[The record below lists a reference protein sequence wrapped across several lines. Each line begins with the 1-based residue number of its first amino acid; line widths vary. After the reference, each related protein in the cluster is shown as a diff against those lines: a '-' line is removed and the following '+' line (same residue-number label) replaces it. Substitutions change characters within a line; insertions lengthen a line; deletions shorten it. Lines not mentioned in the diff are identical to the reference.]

1 MNKRCWGALTLCLF
15 VVGCAGT
22 TNPTARSV
30 PAVELAYNVLVF
42 SKTEGYRHASIEAGV
57 AAIQEIGAEQGFSVD
72 ATEDASVFTP
82 EQLGAYEAVIFLNT
96 SGDFLD
102 DTQQAAFEA
111 YIQQGGGFVGIHS
124 AAAGEYEWEWYGNL
138 VGAFFEDHPEPQD
151 AEVMILDKVHPSTRH
166 LPARW
171 TRFDEWYNFRSNP
184 RSNVHVL
191 AVLSEQSFEGGTM
204 GTDHPIAWTHEFDG
218 GRSWYTG
225 LGHTEASYADPLF
238 REHLLGGIA
247 WAAGAIEADAG
258 ATITDHFE
266 RVVLSDELVDPIEIA
281 ITSNGSVF
289 ITERFGA
296 IKLWDAET
304 EETRQVGWLH
314 VNRTIEDGL
323 MGITLDPSFDEN
335 GWLYMYYAPA
345 DFGPQRLSRFTFSDG
360 MIDMESEIVMLE
372 VEVQREVCC
381 HTGGSL
387 AFDAGGNLYLSTG
400 DDTNPIPAMAAP
412 MDNRPDHHYGDARRS
427 SGNANDLRGKILRI
441 TPQSDG
447 TYTIPDGNLFT
458 DPNDGRPEVY
468 VMGNRNPYR
477 IAIDSKTGWLYW
489 GDVGQGAPPNP
500 DRGPWGWEEF
510 NRAKEAGNFGWPQF
524 AGPNEPYRE
533 YDYITETSGPYFDP
547 ERPVND
553 SPNNTGAEVLPP
565 AQSALIWYVYGQSQE
580 FPELGAGGM
589 SAMGGPVYR
598 HNAETAGPH
607 GFPEMY
613 DGGFIIYEWMRNWI
627 YEVKFDENGDFL
639 KIVPFLQGMEF
650 SRPMDIEY
658 GQDGRL
664 YIAEWGE
671 AFWGSNGN
679 AQLVRIDYHG
689 TAERPPH
696 VMAQASA
703 TSGAAPLNVAFDA
716 ASSRNQNG
724 DTRLTFAWDI
734 SGNGSIESTSPRF
747 THTFE
752 NPGTYPVMLTVVDH
766 LGHQATEVLEIVVG
780 NTAPIVAVE
789 WPPNGGFFDFD
800 TPIEYGVVLQDAEE
814 RRYEDEFVQVQVY
827 SGFDMH
833 QLPLAAQTGRQ
844 GAFVV
849 TSQYTHVPDLHL
861 VDRFALLDVTYT
873 DSGARGV
880 RALNGNAQVKLH
892 PKRKQ
897 AEHFT
902 SNHGAQRETY
912 GVHPAARFYGETALP
927 VMKMNAGDHLGYA
940 PINLANIDSVTFR
953 VKAHAAGRIEMR
965 LDAPDGR
972 LLATVPVDSMAGVYI
987 GNVLNVPEEILAF
1000 NANLIHARDAAF
1012 PEGEM
1017 AENYNGWREVTVPI
1031 RDPGGERTLYL
1042 VFEGESGSRLFELD
1056 WMHFHGAGVHVPA
1069 AP

>member
-1 MNKRCWGALTLCLF
+1 MKLSWGALAF
-15 VVGCAGT
+15 SVVMMGCAGT
-22 TNPTARSV
+22 KSPTARLM
-30 PAVELAYNVLVF
+30 PAVEPAYDVLVF

-57 AAIQEIGAEQGFSVD
+57 AAIEQLGSENGFSVT
-72 ATEDASVFTP
+72 ATEDAAVFTTA
-82 EQLGAYEAVIFLNT
+82 QLANYEAVVFLNT
-96 SGDFLD
+96 SGDFLNE
-102 DTQQAAFEA
+102 TQQAAFEA
-111 YIQQGGGFVGIHS
+111 YIQQGGGFVGIHG
-124 AAAGEYEWEWYGNL
+124 AAAGEYDWTWYGDL
-138 VGAFFEDHPEPQD
+138 VGAFFEDHPEPQE
-151 AEVMILDKVHPSTRH
+151 AEVLVLDKVHPSTSH

-171 TRFDEWYNFRSNP
+171 TRFDEWYNYRSNP
-184 RSNVHVL
+184 RSTVHVL
-191 AVLSEQSFEGGTM
+191 AVLSELSYDGGTM

-238 REHLLGGIA
+238 LEHVHGGIA
-247 WAAGAIEADAG
+247 WAAGAIDADAG
-258 ATITDHFE
+258 ATITNHFE
-266 RVVLSDELVDPIEIA
+266 RVVLADKLVDPIEIA
-281 ITSNGSVF
+281 VTSNGSVF

-296 IKLWDAET
+296 IKFWDAET
-304 EETRQVGWLH
+304 EGTRQVGWLH

-323 MGITLDPSFDEN
+323 MGITLDPKFDAN
-335 GWLYMYYAPA
+335 GWLYMYYSPA
-345 DFGPQRLSRFTFSDG
+345 DFGPQRLSRFTFRDG
-360 MIDMESEIVMLE
+360 SIDMESEIQMLE

-387 AFDAGGNLYLSTG
+387 TFDADGHLYLSTG
-400 DDTNPIPAMAAP
+400 DNSNPLPAIASP
-412 MDNRPDHHYGDARRS
+412 IDNRPGHHYGDARRS

-441 TPQSDG
+441 TPQPDG
-447 TYTIPDGNLFT
+447 SYTIPEGNLFT
-458 DPNDGRPEVY
+458 DPSEGRPEVY

-524 AGPNEPYRE
+524 AGPNEPYRA
-533 YDYITETSGPYFDP
+533 YDYATETPGPYFDP
-547 ERPVND
+547 ERPIND

-565 AQSALIWYVYGQSQE
+565 AQSALIWYVYGMSQE

-598 HNAETAGPH
+598 YNAETANPH
-607 GFPEMY
+607 AFPEMY
-613 DGGFIIYEWMRNWI
+613 DGGFLIYEWMRNWI
-627 YEVKFDENGDFL
+627 YEVKFDENGDYL
-639 KIVPFLQGMEF
+639 KIAPFLQGMAF

-696 VMAQASA
+696 VQAQAST
-703 TSGAAPLNVAFDA
+703 TSGTAPLNVLFDG
-716 ASSRNQNG
+716 SSSQSRNG
-724 DTRLTFAWDI
+724 DNRLTFAWDVR
-734 SGNGSIESTSPRF
+734 SNGSIEGTSPRLM
-747 THTFE
+747 HTFE
-752 NPGTYPVMLTVVDH
+752 APGTYPVTLTVVDH
-766 LGHQATEVLEIVVG
+766 LGHQNTETLEITVG
-780 NTAPIVAVE
+780 NTAPVVGVE
-789 WPPNGGFFDFD
+789 WPPNGGFFDFGE
-800 TPIEYGVVLQDAEE
+800 TIEYAVVLHDAED
-814 RRYEDEFVQVQVY
+814 RRYEDEFVQLQVY
-827 SGFDMH
+827 TGFDMH
-833 QLPLAAQTGRQ
+833 ELPLAAQTGRR

-849 TSQYTHVPDLHL
+849 TQQYTHVPDLHL
-861 VDRFALLDVTYT
+861 VDRFARVNVRYT

-880 RALNGNAQVKLH
+880 RALEGETHVKLN

-897 AEHFT
+897 AEHF
-902 SNHGAQRETY
+902 SINQGAQRETY
-912 GVHPAARFYGETALP
+912 GVHPAARYYGETALP
-927 VMKMNAGDHLGYA
+927 VMKVNAGDHLGYA
-940 PINLANIDSVTFR
+940 PINLANMDSVTFR

-965 LDAPDGR
+965 LDAPDGE
-972 LLATVPVDSMAGVYI
+972 LLARIPIDSSAGVDI
-987 GNVLNVPEEILAF
+987 GSVLHVPEEILDF
-1000 NANLIHARDAAF
+1000 NANQTHARDAAF

-1017 AENYNGWREVTVPI
+1017 VENYSGWRDVTVSI

-1042 VFEGESGSRLFELD
+1042 VFEGEAGNRLFELD